1 MEKRTT
7 QIKGIMETDGVILS
21 KFIVITVS
29 YCQFLVLEFIG
40 NYFVTRIDLFS
51 YTTRIDH

>member
-7 QIKGIMETDGVILS
+7 QIKSITETDGVILS

-29 YCQFLVLEFIG
+29 HCQFLVLEFIG
-40 NYFVTRIDLFS
+40 NYFVTRIDLFVLH
-51 YTTRIDH
+51 Y

>member
-7 QIKGIMETDGVILS
+7 QIKGITETDGVILS